1 MNSKIFKLVIDN
13 LEEALNLPKYEDV
26 TSNLN
31 EQTTFEEMGITPV
44 KFEKFKEDILET
56 MELDAK
62 IRWEGTIASVVDQ
75 LDIKYSSM
83 FFGEIWKPQTEMYS
97 YTGWA
102 LVDEI
107 KKLTPKSVMA
117 PSLAVLDVGCG
128 YNQFKERI
136 PNLIG
141 IDPYNNMA
149 DYQVDILEYANVDEH
164 FDAIIALGSIN
175 FNSIEDIRVRLAN
188 CNKLLAKGGK
198 MFFRVNPGI
207 QHKNG
212 PWVEV
217 FEWSFEVAH
226 NFAKEFGLEL
236 ETFKQ
241 DANDRK
247 YFVFVKPA

>member
-102 LVDEI
+102 LVDEV
-107 KKLTPKSVMA
+107 KKL
-117 PSLAVLDVGCG
+117 
-128 YNQFKERI
+128 
-136 PNLIG
+136 
-141 IDPYNNMA
+141 
-149 DYQVDILEYANVDEH
+149 
-164 FDAIIALGSIN
+164 
-175 FNSIEDIRVRLAN
+175 
-188 CNKLLAKGGK
+188 
-198 MFFRVNPGI
+198 NPFGT
-207 QHKNG
+207 
-212 PWVEV
+212 V
-217 FEWSFEVAH
+217 FETKFSGKLA
-226 NFAKEFGLEL
+226 LL
-236 ETFKQ
+236 TL
-241 DANDRK
+241 R
-247 YFVFVKPA
+247 

>member
-102 LVDEI
+102 LVDEV
-107 KKLTPKSVMA
+107 KKLNPK
-117 PSLAVLDVGCG
+117 AV
-128 YNQFKERI
+128 FI
-136 PNLIG
+136 PKITAS
-141 IDPYNNMA
+141 P
-149 DYQVDILEYANVDEH
+149 
-164 FDAIIALGSIN
+164 
-175 FNSIEDIRVRLAN
+175 
-188 CNKLLAKGGK
+188 
-198 MFFRVNPGI
+198 
-207 QHKNG
+207 
-212 PWVEV
+212 
-217 FEWSFEVAH
+217 
-226 NFAKEFGLEL
+226 
-236 ETFKQ
+236 
-241 DANDRK
+241 
-247 YFVFVKPA
+247 